1 MNILCGL
8 KQNDPKKSCTVH
20 HIDEVGNQYC
30 HNHEIIEVV
39 LGCNIVHMKKIR
51 NAHVILVGN
60 LLENGHLARHGDGMT
75 ALRQSFGR
83 P

>member
-1 MNILCGL
+1 MNILCAL
-8 KQNDPKKSCTVH
+8 KQKNPKKSCTVH
-20 HIDEVGNQYC
+20 HVDEVGNQYS

-39 LGCNIVHMKKIR
+39 LDCNIVRMKKIR

-83 P
+83 L